1 MDPDSLLA
9 SRLDSVHYPLANFA
23 GAGIALLTLA
33 LPIGLVVR
41 YSALP
46 DPAPTV
52 PLVMQPRSNNGI

>member
-1 MDPDSLLA
+1 MDPDSPAA
-9 SRLDSVHYPLANFA
+9 SRLDSVHYPLINLA

-46 DPAPTV
+46 NPVPIV
-52 PLVMQPRSNNGI
+52 PLVMEPKDQNGI